1 MHVPPTVGAP
11 HAAPRYARPL
21 GWLALLAI
29 GQAASLAL
37 IAAGNLVGYQHYLFR
52 SKGAITWI
60 AVAAIVVQAVFVA
73 AALRRRWPAI
83 AEWLRTHLPPAVCA
97 LLLVAIFITSA
108 VASKAPGMYALELVV
123 ATVIQV
129 VAIGNV
135 VVFGLSAAENIATG
149 DRPLSVEAPFTPDES
164 SGPRIDRFVLTAA
177 LWVTVVAALLA
188 VFSYQRHPHVPDELV
203 YLLQARYLAEGVL
216 TLPPP
221 PAPLAF
227 NIDLMHYE
235 ATRWYSPVPPGWP
248 FVLAIGAWAG
258 VPWLVNPVLA
268 GLNILLAYAVLWSMH
283 GRRTARLATLF
294 LAVSP
299 WFVFMAMN
307 FMTHQVTLF
316 FALLGALAV
325 SCVRARRARGERTSG
340 SLLAA
345 TFGGGLAIGAVS
357 LVRPLEGLATALL
370 LGVWSLPPR
379 WWHAA
384 RQLRIPEFVP
394 SALLAAGAV
403 VSGALVRPYN
413 AYMTGD
419 PSYFPIM
426 AYIDKYYAKG
436 SNDLGFGA
444 NRGLGWPGL
453 DPFPGH
459 GAVDVVVN
467 ANLNVTSI
475 NSELLGWA
483 TGSLLAIMLLFA
495 LRRLGRADWSH
506 VFVVLTIMGV
516 HALYWFSGGP
526 DFGARYWF
534 LIIVSCAA
542 LSARGVEELGATLTG
557 ARDAGAVAG
566 GAPSP
571 GVGHTTRAALALSCA
586 ALLTFFPWRAVD
598 KYHHYRN
605 MRPDVP
611 RLAAE
616 HGFGRSLVFVRGRRH
631 PDYASA
637 AAYNPLD
644 LHADVPLYAWD
655 ISPEARREALRVY
668 ADRPVWIL
676 DGPTRTGGGYRVV
689 AGPLSA
695 AEAQRRLDEP

>member
-1 MHVPPTVGAP
+1 MPVASPRDAHHVT
-11 HAAPRYARPL
+11 PRYARPL
-21 GWLALLAI
+21 AWLLLLAA
-29 GQAASLAL
+29 GQAASLSL
-37 IAAGNLVGYQHYLFR
+37 IAAGNLVGYQHYRLT
-52 SKGAITWI
+52 SQGAITWI
-60 AVAAIVVQAVFVA
+60 AVATIVLQAMFVIA
-73 AALRRRWPAI
+73 SLRRRWPAI
-83 AEWLRTHLPPAVCA
+83 VTWWRRHLSAGILAMLLIAVF
-97 LLLVAIFITSA
+97 VTSA
-108 VASKAPGMYALELVV
+108 TVSKDPALYVMELVV
-123 ATVIQV
+123 ATLIQL

-135 VVFGLSAAENIATG
+135 VALAWSAAEDLSPADG
-149 DRPLSVEAPFTPDES
+149 LWPLRAPDES
-164 SGPRIDRFVLTAA
+164 AAAGPDRIPVFAA

-188 VFSYQRHPHVPDELV
+188 VFAYQRHPHVPDELV
-203 YLLQARYLAEGVL
+203 YLLQARYLAEGML

-235 ATRWYSPVPPGWP
+235 AARWYSPVPPGWP

-258 VPWLVNPVLA
+258 VPWLVNPVLG
-268 GLNILLAYAVLWSMH
+268 GLNILLAHSVLRSMY
-283 GRRTARLATLF
+283 GQRTARLATLF
-294 LAVSP
+294 LALSP

-325 SCVRARRARGERTSG
+325 SRLRERRARGEPIG
-340 SLLAA
+340 VQGLL
-345 TFGGGLAIGAVS
+345 TVFGGGLAIGAVS
-357 LVRPLEGLATALL
+357 LVRPFEGLLTALL

-379 WWHAA
+379 WWDAV
-384 RQLRIPEFVP
+384 RRLRIAEFVP
-394 SALLAAGAV
+394 SALLAGGAI

-413 AYMTGD
+413 AFMTGD

-426 AYIDKYYAKG
+426 AYIDKYYVKG

-444 NRGLGWPGL
+444 NRGLGWTGL

-459 GAVDVVVN
+459 GAADVVVN
-467 ANLNVTSI
+467 ANLNITSI
-475 NSELLGWA
+475 NTELLGWA
-483 TGSLLAIMLLFA
+483 TGSLLPLMLLLA
-495 LRRLGRADWSH
+495 LGRLRRPDWSH
-506 VFVVLTIMGV
+506 VIVLATIAGL
-516 HALYWFSGGP
+516 HSFYWFSGGP

-542 LSARGVEELGATLTG
+542 LAARAVEELDARLTSASG
-557 ARDAGAVAG
+557 LDPAR
-566 GAPSP
+566 AP
-571 GVGHTTRAALALSCA
+571 VGRHATRAALALSFV
-586 ALLTFFPWRAVD
+586 ALALYFPWRTVD
-598 KYHHYRN
+598 KYYHYRN

-644 LHADVPLYAWD
+644 LTAGVPLYAWD
-655 ISPEARREALRVY
+655 SSPEAREEALRVY

-676 DGPTRTGGGYRVV
+676 DGPTRTGNGFRVV
-689 AGPLSA
+689 AGPLTA
-695 AEAQRRLDEP
+695 AEAERRLAGP

>member
-1 MHVPPTVGAP
+1 MHDPRSGAP
-11 HAAPRYARPL
+11 PGAPRYARPL
-21 GWLALLAI
+21 GWFALLVA
-29 GQAASLAL
+29 GQAASLSL
-37 IAAGNLVGYQHYLFR
+37 IAAGNLVGYQHYRLASR
-52 SKGAITWI
+52 GLVTWGAA
-60 AVAAIVVQAVFVA
+60 AVLVVQALFVA
-73 AALRRRWPAI
+73 AALRSRWPALVG
-83 AEWLRTHLPPAVCA
+83 WRRRSLPAGMFALVCIV
-97 LLLVAIFITSA
+97 LVLTSA
-108 VASKAPGMYALELVV
+108 TVSKSPHQYALELVV
-123 ATVIQV
+123 ASVVQVI
-129 VAIGNV
+129 AIGNV
-135 VVFGLSAAENIATG
+135 VVLAWSAADAAG
-149 DRPLSVEAPFTPDES
+149 ARPARWFPERLLAPDES
-164 SGPRIDRFVLTAA
+164 PTPRIDRFSVLAA
-177 LWVTVVAALLA
+177 LWVTVIAALLA

-203 YLLQARYLAEGVL
+203 YLLHARYLAEGML
-216 TLPPP
+216 ALPAP

-258 VPWLVNPVLA
+258 VPWLVNPVLG
-268 GLNILLAYAVLWSMH
+268 GLNILLAYAVLRSIH
-283 GRRTARLATLF
+283 GRPIARLATLF

-299 WFVFMAMN
+299 WFVFMSMN
-307 FMTHQVTLF
+307 FMTHQTTLF

-325 SCVRARRARGERTSG
+325 CRLREGRARGEPLRG
-340 SLLAA
+340 SLPLAV
-345 TFGGGLAIGAVS
+345 FGGGLAIGAVS

-379 WWHAA
+379 WWNAL
-384 RQLRIPEFVP
+384 RQWRIAEFVP
-394 SALLAAGAV
+394 SGLLAAGAV

-426 AYIDKYYAKG
+426 AYIDKYYVKG

-444 NRGLGWPGL
+444 NRGLGWSGL

-459 GAVDVVVN
+459 GPVDVVVN
-467 ANLNVTSI
+467 ANLNITSI
-475 NSELLGWA
+475 NTELLGWA
-483 TGSLLAIMLLFA
+483 TGSLLAILLLVA
-495 LRRLGRADWSH
+495 LRRFRRADWWH
-506 VFVVLTIMGV
+506 AIVILTIVGI
-516 HALYWFSGGP
+516 HSLYWFSGGP

-542 LSARGVEELGATLTG
+542 LAARGVVELGRTLEAAPG
-557 ARDAGAVAG
+557 AIAEAGHV
-566 GAPSP
+566 P
-571 GVGHTTRAALALSCA
+571 GVRHATRAALALSTA
-586 ALLTFFPWRAVD
+586 ALLAFFPWRAVD
-598 KYHHYRN
+598 KYYHYRR

-644 LHADVPLYAWD
+644 LRSDGPLYAWD
-655 ISPEARREALRVY
+655 VSVAAREEALRVY

-676 DGPTRTGGGYRVV
+676 DGPTRTGDGFRVV
-689 AGPLSA
+689 AGPLTA
-695 AEAQRRLDEP
+695 DEARQRLDRP

>member
-1 MHVPPTVGAP
+1 MHAPLSAGASRVI
-11 HAAPRYARPL
+11 PRYARPM
-21 GWLALLAI
+21 GWLALLAL
-29 GQAASLAL
+29 GQAASLSL
-37 IAAGNLVGYQHYLFR
+37 IAAGNLVGYQHYRLGSR
-52 SKGAITWI
+52 GAMTWI
-60 AVAAIVVQAVFVA
+60 AVAVIGVQAACVAFALRPHWPTITRWMRQHLSPAIVAVVAAAVFV
-73 AALRRRWPAI
+73 
-83 AEWLRTHLPPAVCA
+83 
-97 LLLVAIFITSA
+97 TSA
-108 VASKAPGMYALELVV
+108 TVSKEPAGYALELVV
-123 ATVIQV
+123 ATLVQL

-135 VVFGLSAAENIATG
+135 VVFAWSAAAH
-149 DRPLSVEAPFTPDES
+149 LSPHAGQWPVEPRRAPDE
-164 SGPRIDRFVLTAA
+164 PRSIRFDRFPLVAA

-188 VFSYQRHPHVPDELV
+188 VFIYQRHPHVPDELV
-203 YLLQARYLAEGVL
+203 YLLQARYLAEGML
-216 TLPPP
+216 TLPSP

-258 VPWLVNPVLA
+258 VPWLVNPVLG
-268 GLNILLAYAVLWSMH
+268 GLNILLAHAVLTSMH
-283 GRRTARLATLF
+283 GRQTARLATLF

-325 SCVRARRARGERTSG
+325 SRLRERRARGERVPGRT
-340 SLLAA
+340 LAA
-345 TFGGGLAIGAVS
+345 VFGGGLAIGGVS

-379 WWHAA
+379 WWSAI
-384 RQLRIPEFVP
+384 RPQRILEFVP
-394 SALLAAGAV
+394 SLLLAAGAV

-459 GAVDVVVN
+459 GPVDVVVN
-467 ANLNVTSI
+467 ANLNITSI
-475 NSELLGWA
+475 NTELLGWA
-483 TGSLLAIMLLFA
+483 TGSLLVIMLLIA
-495 LRRLGRADWSH
+495 LRRLTRPDWAH
-506 VFVVLTIMGV
+506 VIVVLTIAGV
-516 HALYWFSGGP
+516 HSLYWFSGGP

-534 LIIVSCAA
+534 LIIVSCVA
-542 LSARGVEELGATLTG
+542 LAARGVEEVGASLTRAT
-557 ARDAGAVAG
+557 ARETERA
-566 GAPSP
+566 P
-571 GVGHTTRAALALSCA
+571 GVRHATRAALALSCVT
-586 ALLTFFPWRAVD
+586 LLVFFPWRAAD
-598 KYHHYRN
+598 KYYHYRN

-611 RLAAE
+611 RLAAA

-644 LHADVPLYAWD
+644 LNAAVPLYAWD
-655 ISPEARREALRVY
+655 VSPAARAEALRVY

-676 DGPTRTGGGYRVV
+676 DGPTRTGNGFRVV

-695 AEAQRRLDEP
+695 AEAQRRLDEQ